1 MVDKSNSSVLNTGV
15 IQTDVDIIG
24 DKVQLRILVDSSII
38 DVFAN
43 NGISRINTVYYTKE
57 NAESMEFY
65 TINGGVVIN
74 SMKIYEMKSTW
85 IKENMEDISPILADI
100 GIIDNDFDFDP
111 FVKEYSLEINDKN
124 KIEIKPTFYWSSTIM
139 VKINEEQIQLG
150 QSKKIALVNGSNKVY
165 VTISDKVGKS
175 VYIINIDHQNV
186 DSNVA
191 NTRVVLGIIIT
202 ATIVLVTGSV
212 IVIIKTRTKKR

>member
-1 MVDKSNSSVLNTGV
+1 
-15 IQTDVDIIG
+15 
-24 DKVQLRILVDSSII
+24 
-38 DVFAN
+38 
-43 NGISRINTVYYTKE
+43 
-57 NAESMEFY
+57 
-65 TINGGVVIN
+65 
-74 SMKIYEMKSTW
+74 
-85 IKENMEDISPILADI
+85 
-100 GIIDNDFDFDP
+100 
-111 FVKEYSLEINDKN
+111 
-124 KIEIKPTFYWSSTIM
+124 M

>member
-1 MVDKSNSSVLNTGV
+1 
-15 IQTDVDIIG
+15 
-24 DKVQLRILVDSSII
+24 
-38 DVFAN
+38 
-43 NGISRINTVYYTKE
+43 
-57 NAESMEFY
+57 MEFY